1 MYALKEEEGKAHVF
15 GRSDR
20 NAFKGKE
27 GPGPGSYK
35 IPVQVA
41 DVPAY
46 LIPGQKEE
54 FKFV

>member
-1 MYALKEEEGKAHVF
+1 MKSHVF
-15 GRSDR
+15 SKSERI
-20 NAFKGKE
+20 AFKGKE

-46 LIPGQKEE
+46 VMPNQKEE
-54 FKFV
+54 FKYV